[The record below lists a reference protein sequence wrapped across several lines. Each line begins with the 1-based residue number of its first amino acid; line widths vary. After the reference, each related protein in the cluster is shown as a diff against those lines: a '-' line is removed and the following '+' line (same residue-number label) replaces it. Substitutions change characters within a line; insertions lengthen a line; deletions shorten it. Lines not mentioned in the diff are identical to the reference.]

1 MILTDY
7 ELYEVVG
14 GATQTSSS
22 LINSISKLL
31 TTILDI
37 GRALGS
43 SLRYAITGK
52 KC

>member
-1 MILTDY
+1 MILNDE
-7 ELYEVVG
+7 ELYDVIG

-22 LINSISKLL
+22 LINSICKLL
-31 TTILDI
+31 TTVLDI

-43 SLRYAITGK
+43 SIRYAIKGR

>member
-1 MILTDY
+1 MILNDY
-7 ELYEVVG
+7 ELYEITG
-14 GATQTSSS
+14 GAIQTSSS

-43 SLRYAITGK
+43 SIRYAVKGR

>member
-1 MILTDY
+1 MILSDY

-22 LINSISKLL
+22 LINSISKML

-43 SLRYAITGK
+43 SLRYAITGR

>member
-7 ELYEVVG
+7 ELYEIIG

-22 LINSISKLL
+22 LINSVSKLL

-43 SLRYAITGK
+43 SLRYAIKGRR
-52 KC
+52 C